1 MENFHQHS
9 DKPTFESVWALF
21 QETDRKFKESREE
34 MRESREQIRE
44 AREILEKEIQE
55 NEKRMAQQA
64 EENKKLMAQQE
75 KQVNRRINKLEEL
88 FTSQWGKLIET
99 LVDGDLVHL
108 LNEYGIEVRSTA
120 QREKGYF
127 NDRQYEFDIIAKN
140 GTDIVV
146 VEVKTTLKVKHVKEF
161 ISNLK
166 KFKEILPG
174 YADKNIYGA
183 IAYLQADERA
193 QIYAETQKLFVI
205 RATGNSASIVNSKN
219 FKPKSW

>member
-1 MENFHQHS
+1 MENIHQHS

-21 QETDRKFKESREE
+21 QETDRKFKES
-34 MRESREQIRE
+34 Q
-44 AREILEKEIQE
+44 KEYDERFKDTERLLKERDKQLT
-55 NEKRMAQQA
+55 R
-64 EENKKLMAQQE
+64 KL
-75 KQVNRRINKLEEL
+75 NKLEEL

-99 LVDGDLVHL
+99 LVEGDLVHL
-108 LNEYGIEVRSTA
+108 LNDYGIEVRSTA
-120 QREKGYF
+120 QREKGYY

-166 KFKEILPG
+166 KFQEIMPG

-183 IAYLQADERA
+183 VAYLQADERS
-193 QIYAETQKLFVI
+193 QIYADSQKLFVI
-205 RATGNSASIVNSKN
+205 RATGNSASIVNAKN
-219 FKPKSW
+219 FKPKQW